1 VGDDGLN
8 RLVIVAFG
16 LAAFFPGSAA
26 RAGEAAGLFDAADP
40 IAVSLEGPMTQ
51 IARDKRPDP
60 AYRDATLVWADP
72 SGTEVRIPVKIKP
85 RGKSRRNKDAC
96 KFPPLRLNLAK
107 HAAPNTPFADLDK
120 IKLVTHCGRL
130 GATDPAYA
138 GRVRLELLLYRV
150 FSRISPIGLRVRA
163 MDVTYVDSGNH
174 AERSAHAGF
183 LIEPEEMLAR
193 RTGMAMPKTESIEIE
208 QLDAAQA
215 SLVEM
220 FEYFAGN
227 TDFSMTRGA
236 NGELCCHNV
245 ILLQGGGGM
254 VPVPYDFDATGVV
267 GAPYARPAKMLGIRN
282 VQTRLYRGYCRPEAD
297 VQATLDVFR
306 QARPDIYALFRDDE
320 RLDRATAEKT
330 IAYLD
335 EFYATIDRP
344 DELKSKVLSRCL

>member
-1 VGDDGLN
+1 MGDGGLN
-8 RLVIVAFG
+8 RWVIIALG
-16 LAAFFPGSAA
+16 LAASFPGSAA
-26 RAGEAAGLFDAADP
+26 YADEAAGLFDAADP

-51 IARDKRPDP
+51 IAREQRTDP
-60 AYRDATLVWADP
+60 PYRDATLVWTDA
-72 SGTEVRIPVKIKP
+72 SGAAVRIPVEVKP

-96 KFPPLRLNLAK
+96 KFPPLRLNLPK

-130 GATDPAYA
+130 GDTDPAYA
-138 GRVRLELLLYRV
+138 GRVRLEFLLYRA
-150 FSRISPIGLRVRA
+150 FSQISPISLRVRA

-174 AERSAHAGF
+174 AERSTHVGF

-193 RTGMAMPKTESIEIE
+193 RTGMALPKTESIEFE

-236 NGELCCHNV
+236 NGEACCHNV
-245 ILLQGGGGM
+245 VLLQRGATM

-282 VQTRLYRGYCRPEAD
+282 VQKRLYRGYCRPEAD
-297 VQATLDVFR
+297 VQATLEVFR
-306 QARPDIYALFRDDE
+306 QARPDIYALFRNDE

-344 DELKSKVLSRCL
+344 DELESKVLSRCL